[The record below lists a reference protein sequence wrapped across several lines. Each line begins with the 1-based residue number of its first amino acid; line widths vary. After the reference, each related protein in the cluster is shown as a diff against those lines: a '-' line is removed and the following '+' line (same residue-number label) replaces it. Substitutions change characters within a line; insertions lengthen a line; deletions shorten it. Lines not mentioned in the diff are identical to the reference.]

1 MAKRKNQLAGKLESG
16 LESGRP
22 GWRDTIVSSAPME
35 LGESEPKPAR
45 KTSRSKPRRK
55 TYYLPPA
62 LIERIE
68 YLADEER
75 VGISELVTFLLTT
88 ATDLIDTGQL
98 EIPTAPAKRKIMR

>member
-1 MAKRKNQLAGKLESG
+1 MAKRKNQLAGKLDSN

-22 GWRDTIVSSAPME
+22 GWRDTIVASTPAD
-35 LGESEPKPAR
+35 LSETQPK
-45 KTSRSKPRRK
+45 KSRMPSRLKPRRK

-88 ATDLIDTGQL
+88 ATDLIETGQL